1 MSKVSYENRI
11 LRPYLGVQRIESTLE
26 FVKLW
31 ENGAECENDALT
43 RNRDQLDES
52 TYALT
57 IPDTSPKWLE
67 LLAAAE
73 IPADAVNLVVLAVG
87 RTLRT
92 AAVLLSVP
100 ASSKEIPRVLNL
112 SRDQHPLIF
121 GDSRGFEV
129 RCVLALVRDLA
140 PRPLSPHRA
149 GTWLADRN
157 FSVRL
162 ECEILS
168 SFKPEWLD
176 VATRVRLGLPVGTA
190 SYFYVHD
197 NILNVDDLSEAV
209 TFYLDESVF
218 DSLHMYQGTP
228 TGVAIQASFATDFV
242 VQLLQAIA
250 RDCEESGQKGA
261 EDSVDAESPAG
272 SALITASRL
281 LGISIQDMMTEAR
294 EEPSLLSARVQ
305 AAIDLP
311 GLMKAALAKGDN
323 A

>member
-1 MSKVSYENRI
+1 VSKVSYENRI
-11 LRPYLGVQRIESTLE
+11 LRPYLGVTQIESTLE

-31 ENGAECENDALT
+31 ENGAECEKDALT
-43 RNRDQLDES
+43 RSRDQLDES

-57 IPDTSPKWLE
+57 IPDTSHKWIE
-67 LLAAAE
+67 LLAEAE

-92 AAVLLSVP
+92 AVVLLSVP
-100 ASSKEIPRVLNL
+100 ASSSDIPRVLNL
-112 SRDQHPLIF
+112 SRDEQPLIF

-140 PRPLSPHRA
+140 PRRLSPHRA

-162 ECEILS
+162 ESEILS
-168 SFKPEWLD
+168 SFNPERLD
-176 VATRVRLGLPVGTA
+176 TATRERLGLPVGTV
-190 SYFYVHD
+190 SYFHANDSV
-197 NILNVDDLSEAV
+197 LNVDDLAGAV
-209 TFYLDESVF
+209 TFYIDESVF
-218 DSLHMYQGTP
+218 DSLHIYQGTP
-228 TGVAIQASFATDFV
+228 AGVAIQASFVTDFV

-261 EDSVDAESPAG
+261 EDSIDSESPAG

-294 EEPSLLSARVQ
+294 DEPSLLSARVQ

-311 GLMKAALAKGDN
+311 GLMKAALTKGDS